1 MLRDDLHRDAS
12 NHRRDAKENV
22 NGPLARR
29 DVLRRRRVTNFRGQV
44 SDNRH
49 PVTLIELAKIT
60 SLKYKIFSKLVAL
73 WLLANGW
80 YQIEL
85 SQILGSDGSHHVNR
99 KIRSET

>member
-29 DVLRRRRVTNFRGQV
+29 DVLRRRRVKNFRGQV

-49 PVTLIELAKIT
+49 PITLSELAKIT
-60 SLKYKIFSKLVAL
+60 SLKYEIFVKVVAL
-73 WLLANGW
+73 WLLANVLD
-80 YQIEL
+80 QIDL
-85 SQILGSDGSHHVNR
+85 SQILDTVGFHPVNR
-99 KIRSET
+99 K